1 MKKKKV
7 SLYHKNDESKQKEK
21 QIPPMEHLGPKQ
33 PCTYSNSRMMKI
45 SAKLKCTPK
54 INTSWRGYSNG
65 LFRLRGSRGESAE
78 NYLLSID
85 SKF

>member
-21 QIPPMEHLGPKQ
+21 QIPPMEHLSPKQ
-33 PCTYSNSRMMKI
+33 PCTYSKSRMMKI

-54 INTSWRGYSNG
+54 INTS
-65 LFRLRGSRGESAE
+65 
-78 NYLLSID
+78 
-85 SKF
+85 